1 MRHNNKIVPDHISR
15 FLEAITSEKMS
26 SKNTLLAYRND
37 LLDYKKYLFK
47 KKSTFEQSTRETI
60 ESFIKNLNLRGVST
74 STRARRLSALKQFF
88 KFLYEEGI
96 RDDNPA
102 KNIRVSNSDRRL
114 PKFLNINEIENL
126 ITATKDCGKT
136 EYIRQQNKT
145 LLELLYST
153 GMRATEL
160 VSLPLA
166 SVVGDPDMILIKG
179 KGSKER
185 LVPISSRARD
195 VISNWLI
202 VREQSLLASTSK
214 FLFPAKTKNGHL
226 NRETFFKM
234 LKSASYLAGIE
245 PSKVSPHV
253 IRHAFA
259 THLLAN
265 GADLRVIQTLLG
277 HSDISTTEIYTH
289 VIDEKLKDL
298 VFKHHPLSQDNGS
311 TKPKNMKN
319 KL

>member
-1 MRHNNKIVPDHISR
+1 
-15 FLEAITSEKMS
+15 
-26 SKNTLLAYRND
+26 
-37 LLDYKKYLFK
+37 
-47 KKSTFEQSTRETI
+47 
-60 ESFIKNLNLRGVST
+60 
-74 STRARRLSALKQFF
+74 
-88 KFLYEEGI
+88 
-96 RDDNPA
+96 
-102 KNIRVSNSDRRL
+102 
-114 PKFLNINEIENL
+114 
-126 ITATKDCGKT
+126 
-136 EYIRQQNKT
+136 
-145 LLELLYST
+145 
-153 GMRATEL
+153 MRATEL

>member
-126 ITATKDCGKT
+126 I
-136 EYIRQQNKT
+136 
-145 LLELLYST
+145 
-153 GMRATEL
+153 
-160 VSLPLA
+160 V
-166 SVVGDPDMILIKG
+166 
-179 KGSKER
+179 
-185 LVPISSRARD
+185 
-195 VISNWLI
+195 
-202 VREQSLLASTSK
+202 
-214 FLFPAKTKNGHL
+214 
-226 NRETFFKM
+226 
-234 LKSASYLAGIE
+234 SASG
-245 PSKVSPHV
+245 
-253 IRHAFA
+253 
-259 THLLAN
+259 
-265 GADLRVIQTLLG
+265 
-277 HSDISTTEIYTH
+277 
-289 VIDEKLKDL
+289 
-298 VFKHHPLSQDNGS
+298 
-311 TKPKNMKN
+311 
-319 KL
+319 